1 MTKEHCFFRQ
11 AAVEISEA
19 ATEPTLQCL
28 LREAH
33 RGGALSTDFQVPI
46 PMSDTPLHVHHFDT
60 DSLEQKDR
68 FRYWADRFSR
78 SVGYA
83 GLESPNRD
91 DFHQHLSILEVP
103 GVARF
108 QRQQGSGIAVRSEPG
123 QVQGVETYPFYLM
136 LKLGNGATTVAQGR
150 EALIE
155 TGDMVLLDASRG
167 MRMRAHEAV
176 NSLVIGL
183 SAPLVQRWLPGA
195 HDSVA
200 LRLDGA
206 KGWAGVLSAYLRSLD
221 IHQME
226 GIERPLER
234 ALIGEHI
241 LSMLSFTLEQRGL
254 MSGGETV
261 SSRDHLLHG
270 RMRSWIR
277 DNYSNPAVSASML
290 ANDFNVSVRYVHK
303 VFSIAGRGVTFRD
316 ALQCERLDA
325 ALRML
330 RTAANSNTYMAQI
343 AYRCGFAD
351 AAYFGLVFRKV
362 FGCTPRAYGRRL
374 LGVGPEDDEMSAA
387 EVS

>member
-155 TGDMVLLDASRG
+155 TGDMVLLDASR
-167 MRMRAHEAV
+167 
-176 NSLVIGL
+176 
-183 SAPLVQRWLPGA
+183 
-195 HDSVA
+195 
-200 LRLDGA
+200 
-206 KGWAGVLSAYLRSLD
+206 
-221 IHQME
+221 
-226 GIERPLER
+226 
-234 ALIGEHI
+234 
-241 LSMLSFTLEQRGL
+241 
-254 MSGGETV
+254 
-261 SSRDHLLHG
+261 
-270 RMRSWIR
+270 
-277 DNYSNPAVSASML
+277 
-290 ANDFNVSVRYVHK
+290 
-303 VFSIAGRGVTFRD
+303 D

-343 AYRCGFAD
+343 AYRCGFSD

>member
-1 MTKEHCFFRQ
+1 M
-11 AAVEISEA
+11 
-19 ATEPTLQCL
+19 P
-28 LREAH
+28 
-33 RGGALSTDFQVPI
+33 
-46 PMSDTPLHVHHFDT
+46 DTPLHVHHFDT
-60 DSLEQKDR
+60 ESLGQKDR
-68 FRYWADRFSR
+68 FSYWADTFSG

-83 GLESPNRD
+83 GLESPSRD

-108 QRQQGSGIAVRSEPG
+108 QRHQGSVISVHSQPG
-123 QVQGVETYPFYLM
+123 QVERVEAYPFYLM
-136 LKLGNGATTVAQGR
+136 LKLGNGATTIEQGR

-167 MRMRAHEAV
+167 MQMRAHEAV

-183 SAPLVQRWLPGA
+183 SAPLTQRWLPGG
-195 HDSVA
+195 HESVA
-200 LRLDGA
+200 LRLGGT

-221 IHQME
+221 MHQLE

-254 MSGGETV
+254 MSGGEAV
-261 SSRDHLLHG
+261 SSRDHLLHS
-270 RMRSWIR
+270 RMRNWLR

-290 ANDFNVSVRYVHK
+290 AGDFNVSVRYVHK

-343 AYRCGFAD
+343 AYRCGFSD
-351 AAYFGLVFRKV
+351 AAYFGLVFRKA
-362 FGCTPRAYGRRL
+362 FGCTPRAYGRKII
-374 LGVGPEDDEMSAA
+374 GEGPEDDEVSAA
-387 EVS
+387 EIS

>member
-1 MTKEHCFFRQ
+1 M
-11 AAVEISEA
+11 A
-19 ATEPTLQCL
+19 
-28 LREAH
+28 
-33 RGGALSTDFQVPI
+33 
-46 PMSDTPLHVHHFDT
+46 DTPLHVHHFDT

-68 FRYWADRFSR
+68 FSYWADTFSG

-83 GLESPNRD
+83 GLESPSRD

-108 QRQQGSGIAVRSEPG
+108 QRHQGSVISVHSQPG
-123 QVQGVETYPFYLM
+123 QLQRVEAYPFYLM
-136 LKLGNGATTVAQGR
+136 LKLGNGATTIDQGR

-167 MRMRAHEAV
+167 MQMRAHEAV

-183 SAPLVQRWLPGA
+183 SAPLTQRWLPGG
-195 HDSVA
+195 HESVA

-221 IHQME
+221 MHQLE
-226 GIERPLER
+226 RIERPFER
-234 ALIGEHI
+234 ALIGEHL

-254 MSGGETV
+254 MNGGEPV

-270 RMRSWIR
+270 RMRNWIR

-290 ANDFNVSVRYVHK
+290 ADDFNVSVRYVHK

-316 ALQCERLDA
+316 ALQSERLDA

-343 AYRCGFAD
+343 AYRCGFSD
-351 AAYFGLVFRKV
+351 AAYFGLVFRKA
-362 FGCTPRAYGRRL
+362 FGCTPRAYGRKL
-374 LGVGPEDDEMSAA
+374 MGEGPEDDKESAA
-387 EVS
+387 EMS